1 MKNYKVTLE
10 RCASSVDTLQVK
22 SELKGKE
29 WLKENSQVLKADN
42 KTNKQ
47 DYYWLCSV
55 TDEEVVVV
63 IFLDRYELTYEYTR

>member
-1 MKNYKVTLE
+1 MLE
-10 RCASSVDTLQVK
+10 VK
-22 SELKGKE
+22 SELKEKE